1 MADHPSQRAL
11 AEFVSEAQETVEA
24 LDADLLRLDEAR
36 RAGEADPDLLNAVFR
51 QAHSLKG
58 LASMFGIDR
67 LARLAHALEDRL
79 DDVRMARQPLDAAA
93 LDLLLAAPDLL
104 SRIVA
109 EEAAQAPPATA
120 DAAAHLAE
128 RLRSRPAPD
137 VPRGHDALADLDL
150 PEATL
155 QVLTEYEEH
164 RLRAAAEKGRY
175 LYRVRASFGLSS
187 FDAALDGMKARLKE
201 KGEVICALPSSDPAE
216 PLTITFDVLVASLE
230 PLAEVAGAAGA
241 PAEVEA
247 IARRA
252 LRPAAPA
259 KAPPEPRPAEPLA
272 PRLPQRLAPRPEP
285 GPPPLPGAAAA
296 PERAEPDGA
305 SLRSLSQAVRVDIR
319 KLDRLMN
326 AVGELGLLRLNVA
339 RIAERLQ
346 AGEEAVRLGL
356 ELWREARGLERR
368 VTELRSGILEVR
380 MVPLAQIFDKLAR
393 MVRKLTREL
402 AKEID
407 FQVEGGE
414 VELDK
419 LIVEELSDP
428 LMHLIRNAI
437 DHGVERPEERR
448 RGGKPAAGRV
458 RLRARQQGSHVQVE
472 VEDDGAGIDDR
483 RVREVAVERGL
494 LDAEQA
500 AQLSRRD
507 ALAMVFLPGF
517 STARQVTSLSGR
529 GVGMDVVKH
538 NIARLSG
545 IIDLHTER
553 GRGTRFAITLPTTLA
568 IVRALVVQVSGRSYA
583 LPLGSVLEILELR
596 PADLRT
602 IEGREVVSLRGA
614 TLPLVRLDR
623 FFGLPPPP
631 PGTCFVV
638 VTGLAQQRLGV
649 VVDRLEGQQ
658 DVVVKPL
665 GAALGPIRGIA
676 GATDLGG
683 RRTVLVADIGA
694 IIEEVLAG
702 DARAEAAG

>member
-1 MADHPSQRAL
+1 MADHPSQKAL
-11 AEFVSEAQETVEA
+11 AEFVAEAQETVEA
-24 LDADLLRLDEAR
+24 LDADLLRLTEAR
-36 RAGEADPDLLNAVFR
+36 RGAEADPDALNAVFR
-51 QAHSLKG
+51 EAHSLKG
-58 LASMFGIDR
+58 LASMFGVER
-67 LARLAHALEDRL
+67 LAHLAHALEDRL
-79 DDVRMARQPLDAAA
+79 DDVRMGRQPLDAPT

-109 EEAAQAPPATA
+109 EEAVQAPPATA
-120 DAAAHLAE
+120 EAAAGLAE
-128 RLRSRPAPD
+128 RLRARSRAD
-137 VPRGHDALADLDL
+137 EPRGRDALAELDL

-175 LYRVRASFGLSS
+175 LYRVRASFGLTS
-187 FDAALDGMKARLKE
+187 FDAALEGMKARLKE
-201 KGEVICALPSSDPAE
+201 RGEVICALPSSDSAE
-216 PLTITFDVLVASLE
+216 PLTITFDLLVASVE
-230 PLAEVAGAAGA
+230 PLARVAAAAGA

-247 IARRA
+247 ISRRA

-259 KAPPEPRPAEPLA
+259 APAGSLVAPAPEP
-272 PRLPQRLAPRPEP
+272 
-285 GPPPLPGAAAA
+285 AAA
-296 PERAEPDGA
+296 PAPAPEQGAVAEPVRATARPEADGA

-326 AVGELGLLRLNVA
+326 AVGELGLLRVNVA

-346 AGEEAVRLGL
+346 GGEEPGRLGL
-356 ELWREARGLERR
+356 DLVREARGLERR
-368 VTELRSGILEVR
+368 ISELRSGILEVR
-380 MVPLAQIFDKLAR
+380 MVPLVQVFDKLSR
-393 MVRKLTREL
+393 MVRKITRDL

-448 RGGKPAAGRV
+448 RAGKPAAGQI
-458 RLRARQQGSHVQVE
+458 RLRARQQGSHVQIE
-472 VEDDGAGIDDR
+472 LEDDGAGIDER
-483 RVREVAVERGL
+483 RVREVSVERGL
-494 LDAEQA
+494 LDPAQA

-507 ALAMVFLPGF
+507 ALGLIFAPGF
-517 STARQVTSLSGR
+517 STARQVTSISGR
-529 GVGMDVVKH
+529 GVGLDVVKH
-538 NIARLSG
+538 NIANLSG
-545 IIDLHTER
+545 IIDLQSER

-568 IVRALVVQVSGRSYA
+568 IVRALVVEVSGRSYA
-583 LPLGSVLEILELR
+583 LPLSSVLEILELK
-596 PADLRT
+596 PAEVRT
-602 IEGREVVSLRGA
+602 IESREVISLRGA

-631 PGTCFVV
+631 PGPAFVV

-665 GAALGPIRGIA
+665 GSALGPIQGIA

-683 RRTVLVADIGA
+683 RRTVLVADVGA
-694 IIEEVLAG
+694 IIEEVMEG
-702 DARAEAAG
+702 DALSEAAG

>member
-1 MADHPSQRAL
+1 MADHPSQKAL

-24 LDADLLRLDEAR
+24 LDADLMRLEEAR
-36 RAGEADPDLLNAVFR
+36 RGAEADPEALNAVFR
-51 QAHSLKG
+51 EAHSLKG
-58 LASMFGIDR
+58 LASMFGVDR

-79 DDVRMARQPLDAAA
+79 DDVRMGRHPLDGPT

-104 SRIVA
+104 SSIVA

-120 DAAAHLAE
+120 EAAAGLAE
-128 RLRSRPAPD
+128 RLRARTAAGE
-137 VPRGHDALADLDL
+137 PRGRDALAELDL

-175 LYRVRASFGLSS
+175 LYRVRASFGLTS
-187 FDAALDGMKARLKE
+187 FDAALEGMKDRLRE
-201 KGEVICALPSSDPAE
+201 RGEVICALPSSDPAE
-216 PLTITFDVLVASLE
+216 PLTITFDLLVASAE
-230 PLAEVAGAAGA
+230 PLARVAAAAGA

-252 LRPAAPA
+252 LRPPTPAAGAPLPEASPAPA
-259 KAPPEPRPAEPLA
+259 AARIPAVVVAEAEPARA
-272 PRLPQRLAPRPEP
+272 PGRPDESP
-285 GPPPLPGAAAA
+285 
-296 PERAEPDGA
+296 
-305 SLRSLSQAVRVDIR
+305 SLRSLSRAVRVDIR

-326 AVGELGLLRLNVA
+326 AVGELGLLRANVA

-346 AGEEAVRLGL
+346 AGEGGARLGP
-356 ELWREARGLERR
+356 ELVREARGLERR
-368 VTELRSGILEVR
+368 IAELQGGILEVR
-380 MVPLAQIFDKLAR
+380 MVPLGQIFDKLSR
-393 MVRKLTREL
+393 MVRKITRDL

-407 FQVEGGE
+407 FGVEGSE

-448 RGGKPAAGRV
+448 RAGKPAAGQI

-472 VEDDGAGIDDR
+472 VEDDGAGIDER

-494 LDAEQA
+494 LDAAQA
-500 AQLSRRD
+500 AQLTRRD
-507 ALAMVFLPGF
+507 ALALVFAPGF
-517 STARQVTSLSGR
+517 STARQVTPLSGR
-529 GVGMDVVKH
+529 GVGLDVVKH
-538 NIARLSG
+538 NIANLSG
-545 IIDLHTER
+545 IIDLQTER
-553 GRGTRFAITLPTTLA
+553 GSGTRFAITLPTTLA
-568 IVRALVVQVSGRSYA
+568 IVRALVVQASGRSYA
-583 LPLGSVLEILELR
+583 LPLSSVLEILELR
-596 PADLRT
+596 SAEVRT
-602 IEGREVVSLRGA
+602 IESREVISLRGA

-631 PGTCFVV
+631 PGPSFVV

-665 GAALGPIRGIA
+665 GAALGPIKGIA

-683 RRTVLVADIGA
+683 RRTVLVADVGA
-694 IIEEVLAG
+694 IIEEVTEG
-702 DARAEAAG
+702 DALAEAAG